1 MVIGNIQGNK
11 GSITEPVVT
20 TNASN
25 TMTEAAQPADDSTD
39 VPTSTASAPTT
50 KIEKPNDTTDAP
62 PTTATAAKADNAPC
76 RTLYLRG
83 LDEKRKAAVIRQLL
97 HAMFSAYGEI
107 EWISCHRAVA
117 LRGQA
122 FITFADV
129 ETATNAMRRLQG
141 VGFLERPL
149 QIAYARTETLRPKGK
164 KAVKQPR
171 PRPEPT
177 SEPKPKRMKSNP
189 KLAPNRILFAQ
200 QVSNV
205 KILSE
210 RCARFAGFV
219 EVRPVPAKPA
229 IAFVEFVTE
238 QHAAVA
244 VAALHGTAIEPNT
257 EPLQLAYAKK

>member
-1 MVIGNIQGNK
+1 MV
-11 GSITEPVVT
+11 STSEP
-20 TNASN
+20 
-25 TMTEAAQPADDSTD
+25 EAAANAPNLMSE
-39 VPTSTASAPTT
+39 PSAPTD
-50 KIEKPNDTTDAP
+50 EVSSDKPESTTPAATSEVET
-62 PTTATAAKADNAPC
+62 TTATPTTTTAQKADNAPC

-83 LDEKRKAAVIRQLL
+83 LDEKRKAAVLRQLL
-97 HAMFSAYGEI
+97 HALFSAYGEI

-122 FITFADV
+122 FITFTDLEA
-129 ETATNAMRRLQG
+129 ATNAMRRLQG

-149 QIAYARTETLRPKGK
+149 QIAYARSETLRPKGK

-177 SEPKPKRMKSNP
+177 SEPKPKRVKTNS
-189 KLAPNRILFAQ
+189 KLVPNRILFAQ

-205 KILSE
+205 KVLSE

-219 EVRPVPAKPA
+219 EVRAVPAKPA
-229 IAFVEFVTE
+229 IAFVEFITE

-244 VAALHGTAIEPNT
+244 VSALHGTAIEPNT